1 MNSGYVGVFPAGVVK
16 PLANNFDGAE
26 SATTDGQ
33 VGKLLAYYAPN
44 RFAIAFSHTRWRV
57 LRFART

>member
-44 RFAIAFSHTRWRV
+44 RFAIAFSHTR
-57 LRFART
+57 